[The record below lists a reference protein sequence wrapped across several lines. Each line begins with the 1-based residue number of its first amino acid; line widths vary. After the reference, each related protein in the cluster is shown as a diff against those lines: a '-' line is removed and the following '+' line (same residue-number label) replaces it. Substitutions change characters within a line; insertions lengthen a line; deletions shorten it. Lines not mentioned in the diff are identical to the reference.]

1 MNPTLIPDVPL
12 FPLRAVLFPGGPL
25 PLRVF
30 EPRYLKMVSRCLRE
44 DRHFG
49 VVLIRQGNE
58 TDPEEIYKLG
68 TLARIV
74 DWYQGSDSILGIT
87 VLGED
92 RFFAVETQVQDDG
105 LFVGTIQKLPMSR
118 DVELP
123 NKYQSLADMLE
134 SVLQSVSSQ
143 YAALETHFDDAG
155 WVGTRLAE
163 LLPIAL
169 EQKQECLEIA
179 DPIERLGLIKPL
191 LKNLRIEVAH

>member
-1 MNPTLIPDVPL
+1 MNATPNTDVPL

-30 EPRYLKMVSRCLRE
+30 EPRYLNMVSRCLRE

-49 VVLIRQGNE
+49 VLLIRQGKE
-58 TDPEEIYKLG
+58 TGPAQMYNLG

-92 RFFAVETQVQDDG
+92 RFRTLETHVQDDG
-105 LFVGTIQKLPMSR
+105 LYIGTIQKLPANR

-123 NKYQSLADMLE
+123 SEYQPLADMLE

-143 YAALETHFDDAG
+143 YGALETHFDDAS
-155 WVGTRLAE
+155 WVGIRLAE
-163 LLPIAL
+163 LLPITL
-169 EQKQECLEIA
+169 EHKQECLEIA
-179 DPIERLGLIKPL
+179 DPIERLVLIKPL
-191 LKNLRIEVAH
+191 LKDLRVEIA

>member
-1 MNPTLIPDVPL
+1 MNATPNTDVPL

-30 EPRYLKMVSRCLRE
+30 EPRYLNMVSCCLRE

-49 VVLIRQGNE
+49 VLLIRQSLE
-58 TDPEEIYKLG
+58 TGPAQMYNFG

-92 RFFAVETQVQDDG
+92 RFRTLETRVQDDG
-105 LFVGTIQKLPMSR
+105 LYIGTIQKLPASR

-123 NKYQSLADMLE
+123 SEYQPLADMLE
-134 SVLQSVSSQ
+134 SILQSVSSQ
-143 YAALETHFDDAG
+143 YEALETHFDDAS
-155 WVGTRLAE
+155 WVGIRLAE
-163 LLPIAL
+163 LLPITL
-169 EQKQECLEIA
+169 EHKQKCLEIA
-179 DPIERLGLIKPL
+179 DPIERLVLIRSL
-191 LKNLRIEVAH
+191 LKDFRVEIAQ

>member
-1 MNPTLIPDVPL
+1 MNATLIPDVPL

-30 EPRYLKMVSRCLRE
+30 EPRYLNMVSRCLRE

-49 VVLIRQGNE
+49 VLLIRQGKE
-58 TDPEEIYKLG
+58 TGPAEMYNLG

-87 VLGED
+87 VLGQD
-92 RFFAVETQVQDDG
+92 RFCALETHVQDDG
-105 LFVGTIQKLPMSR
+105 LCVGTIRKLPVSR

-123 NKYQSLADMLE
+123 SEYQPMADMLE
-134 SVLQSVSSQ
+134 SVLQGVSSQ
-143 YAALETHFDDAG
+143 YEALETHFDDAD

-169 EQKQECLEIA
+169 EQKQECLETA

-191 LKNLRIEVAH
+191 LKDLRGDVAL